1 MFAESLKQKNM
12 FLRIYELANKLYMQT
27 STIVDEGK
35 IQITKKNGAL
45 VLKKNIVNTNF
56 VQITDTIA
64 NGEYMVKLTTNSN
77 EYKRYIKIEIKR

>member
-1 MFAESLKQKNM
+1 M

-45 VLKKNIVNTNF
+45 VLNKSVFNTNF
-56 VQITDTIA
+56 IQITDTIA
-64 NGEYMVKLTTNSN
+64 NGEYMVKLTTNSV
-77 EYKRYIKIEIKR
+77 EYKKNIKIEIKR